1 MIKNVLFDLDGT
13 LLPLDM
19 DEFINTYFGLLAKKL
34 APMGYDPEALIKG
47 VWTGTGAMM
56 KNDGSMTNEKR
67 FWQVFAAV
75 MGEHVIADM
84 PLFEDFYANEFNL
97 AKSVCGFNPKS
108 KEVVELCRELGYR
121 VALATSPL
129 FPAVATR
136 ARASWAGVSFDDFEL
151 VTTYENSS
159 TCKPNPA
166 YYREICDKCGME
178 PTECLMV
185 GNDATEDTAAA
196 KLGMKVFLVTDCL
209 LNKDDVD
216 ISQYPNGNFDDLIDY
231 IKKLNK

>member
-19 DEFINTYFGLLAKKL
+19 DEFINTYFGQLAKKL
-34 APMGYDPEALIKG
+34 APHGYEPEKLIKG

-56 KNDGSMTNEKR
+56 QNDGSMTNEQR

-75 MGEHVIADM
+75 MGEQVIADM

-108 KEVVELCRELGYR
+108 KEVVELCKELGYR

-129 FPAVATR
+129 FPAIATR
-136 ARASWAGVSFDDFEL
+136 SRTSWAGLSVEDFEL
-151 VTTYENSS
+151 VTTYENCS
-159 TCKPNPA
+159 TSKPNPN
-166 YYREICDKCGME
+166 YYLEVCEKCGMKPE
-178 PTECLMV
+178 ECLMV

-196 KLGMKVFLVTDCL
+196 KVGMKVFLVTDCL
-209 LNKDDVD
+209 LNKNNVD
-216 ISQYPNGNFDDLIDY
+216 ISEYPNGSFDDLIDY
-231 IKKLNK
+231 INKLNK